1 MDAFTLAQTNEMLVE
16 QLQEIKD
23 QLFRTQKENK
33 VY

>member
-1 MDAFTLAQTNEMLVE
+1 MDAFTLAQTNENLVE
-16 QLQEIKD
+16 QLQAIKD